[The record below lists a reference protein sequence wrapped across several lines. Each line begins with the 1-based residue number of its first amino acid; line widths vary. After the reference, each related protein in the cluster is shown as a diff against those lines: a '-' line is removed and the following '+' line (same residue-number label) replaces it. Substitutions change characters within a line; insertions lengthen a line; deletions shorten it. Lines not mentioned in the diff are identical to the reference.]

1 MLLFILILQQCVVIR
16 GSTLVRED
24 MPGSEMSGAEY
35 GYNPS
40 STKGKT
46 LHNEFIIISILKPFY
61 YHTGSHL
68 GQILH
73 SRLRMQCSTLN
84 QH

>member
-1 MLLFILILQQCVVIR
+1 MCVATTFSYSAYEQQCVVIR

-61 YHTGSHL
+61 YHTCSRL
-68 GQILH
+68 GQFLYRQEHI
-73 SRLRMQCSTLN
+73 
-84 QH
+84 